1 MANRPKNINL
11 SREAVAFVG
20 SSLPAKILYDQIKSG
35 EVKTIYTSHPRLLE
49 SYQHLIDNCNETI
62 NLKCVYKNKA
72 YNNIFKMIHLLFLI
86 KTKKKYIYIYHEC
99 CWQMLDICIWLTRPL
114 GFHMPQLKTENI
126 FKPVTNY
133 RIFFKYRSFLV
144 ASKMSLYSI
153 LFNYYYFTMGDK
165 KGIEFVPVIKKY
177 PKSILVRNES
187 MIFPKLYNKSKEK
200 FKKILILAGTDCA
213 SSQELIEVFN
223 NIIKK
228 ALEFKYIVAIKNHPN
243 IESRINLNIKDVDI
257 IDPLIPAEILEDD
270 FTIVVGIASAAMAT
284 FGHRSVSILNLL
296 RSISD
301 EDRKIRIE
309 FIKELNKSVR
319 LINNIHEI
327 FI

>member
-1 MANRPKNINL
+1 MANQSHNITPN
-11 SREAVAFVG
+11 REAVAFVG

-35 EVKTIYTSHPRLLE
+35 EVKTIYASHPRLLE
-49 SYQHLIDNCNETI
+49 SYQHLISKCNKTI
-62 NLKCVYKNKA
+62 NLKCVYENKS
-72 YNNIFKMIHLLFLI
+72 YNNIFKMIYLLFLI
-86 KTKKKYIYIYHEC
+86 KTRRKYIYIYHEC

-114 GFHMPQLKTENI
+114 GFYLPQVNTKNI
-126 FKPVTNY
+126 FKPVANCKTFYN
-133 RIFFKYRSFLV
+133 YRSFFV

-153 LFNYYYFTMGDK
+153 LFNYYYFTNGDK

-177 PKSILVRNES
+177 PKSILIRNES
-187 MIFPKLYNKSKEK
+187 KIIPNLYNKTKLK
-200 FKKILILAGTDCA
+200 IKKILILAGTDCA
-213 SSQELIEVFN
+213 SSQELIEVFD
-223 NIIKK
+223 NIIRK

-243 IESRINLNIKDVDI
+243 VESRINLNIKEVEI

-270 FTIVVGIASAAMAT
+270 FTIVVGTASAAMVT

-296 RSISD
+296 STISD

-309 FIKELNKSVR
+309 FIQELNKSVK
-319 LINNIHEI
+319 LINNINEI